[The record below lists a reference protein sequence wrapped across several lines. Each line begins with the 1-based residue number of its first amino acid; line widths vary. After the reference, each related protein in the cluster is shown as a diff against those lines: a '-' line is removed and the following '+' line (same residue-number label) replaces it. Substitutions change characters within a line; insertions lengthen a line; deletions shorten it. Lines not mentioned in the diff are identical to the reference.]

1 MQFKDFLH
9 SKGLSLSDVARL
21 WGVPVSTVSR
31 PAKGQRWPSQLVMVK
46 AFYLSE
52 GAVGL
57 ADWIEVCRPLLESEG
72 IIQPTGKT
80 EDGKSTEGAAGTRRG
95 SEDDE

>member
-9 SKGLSLSDVARL
+9 ARGLTLSEVARQ

-31 PAKGQRWPSQLVMVK
+31 PAKGQRWPSPLVMVR
-46 AFYLSE
+46 AYFLSE

-80 EDGKSTEGAAGTRRG
+80 EDGKSTKADAGAGRRT
-95 SEDDE
+95 EDDE